1 MVVTATP
8 KSKRAKRAL
17 PPATPERLV
26 ATVSS
31 ISRSYFISDYRSD
44 DIGVDDEA
52 ITSVQGQILS
62 ISKRH
67 RKHVGEHVDIS
78 LCCARR
84 FDGTEGSGL
93 GKPFLVGAN
102 LRKNQ
107 RSLMAY
113 LPADAY
119 RNLPELIASHVD
131 FCIAVSFE
139 PIRWGSATL
148 LSLWFGSR
156 AELAEIFSDR

>member
-1 MVVTATP
+1 MTSPSA
-8 KSKRAKRAL
+8 KKRARRSL
-17 PPATPERLV
+17 PPAEPERLV

-31 ISRSYFISDYRSD
+31 ISRSYFISDHRSK
-44 DIGVDDEA
+44 DISVDDEA
-52 ITSVQGQILS
+52 ITSVQGQIIS

-67 RKHVGEHVDIS
+67 RKHIGEQVEVS
-78 LCCARR
+78 FCCARR

-93 GKPFLVGAN
+93 GKPFLVGVN

-119 RNLPELIASHVD
+119 WNLPELIASHVD
-131 FCIAVSFE
+131 FRIEASFE
-139 PIRWGSATL
+139 PIRWGSASL

-156 AELAEIFSDR
+156 SELAEISPEP